1 MERRHSDKMERFT
14 FQLPYELKNKAIR
27 FSKINNI
34 SLAQIMR
41 QSLQRQIARIDEA
54 EITIERSRDSF
65 FADQAVF
72 HGDCPSDI
80 SSNHDQYL
88 YQGDA

>member
-1 MERRHSDKMERFT
+1 MEKQQSEKMERFT
-14 FQLPYELKNKAIR
+14 FQLPYELKNKATR
-27 FSKINNI
+27 LSQINNI

-41 QSLQRQIARIDEA
+41 ESLEQQLARID
-54 EITIERSRDSF
+54 ITKNTNEKLQDSF

-80 SSNHDQYL
+80 SANHDQYL